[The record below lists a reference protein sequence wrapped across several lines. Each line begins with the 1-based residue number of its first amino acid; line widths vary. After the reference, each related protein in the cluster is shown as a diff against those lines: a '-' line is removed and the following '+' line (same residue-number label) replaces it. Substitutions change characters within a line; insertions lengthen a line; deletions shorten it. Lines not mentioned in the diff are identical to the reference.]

1 MLGHWRQLTAVGF
14 AVAVTAVG
22 ITGPTVGQGAL
33 IGSLINLL
41 GIGVRRSSTRWFHI
55 RIF

>member
-1 MLGHWRQLTAVGF
+1 MLGHWRQLIAVGF